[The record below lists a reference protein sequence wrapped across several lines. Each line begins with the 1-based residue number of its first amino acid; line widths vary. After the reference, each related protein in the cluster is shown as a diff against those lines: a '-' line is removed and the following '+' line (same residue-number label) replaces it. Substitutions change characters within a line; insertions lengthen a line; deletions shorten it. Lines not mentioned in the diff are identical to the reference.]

1 MKAST
6 SEEVTTWTTSQV
18 VFATLF
24 VVCVFLIFW
33 LLYSLR
39 IVLFLF
45 FVAIVIGTAIR
56 PAVDWLHRRGVSR
69 AVGVILIYVLIAAVV
84 SGILALILPLIAEQT
99 TQITQNLPQYYV
111 SFRDGLINSSNR
123 LLQNIGLRIPSQ
135 ISLLTNRNTANT
147 EAVLTQ
153 VGQTILYT
161 NLVVKSILSTLA
173 IF

>member
-39 IVLFLF
+39 LVLFLF
-45 FVAIVIGTAIR
+45 FVAIVVGTAIR

-69 AVGVILIYVLIAAVV
+69 ALGVIIIYVLIAALVT
-84 SGILALILPLIAEQT
+84 GIMALVLPLIVEQV
-99 TQITQNLPQYYV
+99 TQIVQKLPQSYV
-111 SFRDGLINSSNR
+111 DFRGALVNSSNR
-123 LLQNIGLRIPSQ
+123 
-135 ISLLTNRNTANT
+135 
-147 EAVLTQ
+147 VL
-153 VGQTILYT
+153 
-161 NLVVKSILSTLA
+161 
-173 IF
+173 